1 MENNLMNPEKSLQ
14 IINDAIEKSRKDFEQ
29 NAGTPMMI
37 WGTVV
42 LFFSIAVCAMLIYT
56 GNMAWNFL
64 WFGIPV
70 VGWPVSSIL
79 LKGKCR
85 KGGKS
90 FISIMLGQIWVAY
103 GIFATVLS
111 AVFAFIAPQFT
122 GYITTVLLGFAAVMT
137 GFVLKNRY
145 ISAGGFITGLGCT
158 IALFFSQNE
167 FIPLYFAAASVLN
180 LIVPGIMMNKTA
192 DKH

>member
-1 MENNLMNPEKSLQ
+1 MENNTMNPEKSLH
-14 IINDAIEKSRKDFEQ
+14 IINEAIEKSRKDFEKD
-29 NAGTPMMI
+29 AGTPMVI

-42 LFFSIAVCAMLIYT
+42 LLFSTAVWIMLKYT
-56 GNMAWNFL
+56 GNPAWNFL

-70 VGWPVSSIL
+70 IGWPLSSIL

-85 KGGKS
+85 NRGKS
-90 FISIMLGQIWVAY
+90 FISRTLGQIWVAY

-111 AVFAFIAPQFT
+111 AVFAFMAPQFT
-122 GYITTVLLGFAAVMT
+122 GYITAVLLGFAAVMT
-137 GFVLKNRY
+137 GLILKNRY
-145 ISAGGFITGLGCT
+145 ITAGGYITGLGCT
-158 IALFFSQNE
+158 IAIFFSQNE

-192 DKH
+192 DKQ